1 MSDAAALD
9 VFDRRESEVRGYI
22 RAFPT
27 VFDRASGS
35 TLVDVDGRE
44 YLDFF
49 AGAGVLNYGHNNPA
63 FTRALVGYL
72 EHGGI
77 IHGLDMATSAKKAFI
92 EAFEQYV
99 LTPRGL
105 DHKLQF
111 TGPTGANAVEAALKV
126 ARQATGRSNVV
137 AFTNAFHGLSIGAL
151 AATGNSTYRDAAG
164 IALGDI
170 TRLPYDGY
178 LGADVDTLDLLEKM
192 LDDPGS
198 GLDLPAAVIVEAVQ
212 GEGGINVASV
222 SWLQRLRELTAA
234 RGILLILDEIQAG
247 VGRTGT
253 FFAFEAAGIVP
264 DIVTVSKSISGSG
277 LPMSLVLLRP
287 EVDVWKPGAHTGTF
301 RGNNLAFV
309 SARVALET
317 YWADSAFT
325 DGVAAKSALLRAE
338 LDRIAADHPE
348 LGPRA
353 ARPRPHVRARL
364 RQRPHARGAHLGRGV
379 PPRAHHRDIRRLRR
393 GAQVPAGTHDHR
405 RRTHPRPRDRAR
417 EPRRG
422 ARPLTARASA
432 RKLDRVRDDLGDAFV
447 VEVVD
452 VARRDDRDVASGI
465 GVPGEAVDHD
475 AVLAHD
481 GAEALELGRH
491 AGEVLRGALAGL
503 LHGLAPD
510 QRVRADECPDDVV
523 GEVGQRDLEA
533 VARER
538 AGDLLGREVGHDV
551 HSPALSRGIP
561 RACG

>member
-1 MSDAAALD
+1 MSDAATLD

-35 TLVDVDGRE
+35 TLIDADRRE

-49 AGAGVLNYGHNNPA
+49 AGAGVLNYGHNNPV
-63 FTRALVGYL
+63 FTRALIEYL
-72 EHGGI
+72 ERDGI
-77 IHGLDMATSAKKAFI
+77 IHGLDMATSAKRSFI
-92 EAFEQYV
+92 EAFERYV
-99 LTPRGL
+99 LEPRGL

-137 AFTNAFHGLSIGAL
+137 AFTNGFHGLSLGAL
-151 AATGNSTYRDAAG
+151 AATGNSTYREAAG
-164 IALGDI
+164 ITLDGI
-170 TRLPYDGY
+170 TRLPFDGY

-222 SWLQRLRELTAA
+222 PWLQRLRSLTES

-247 VGRTGT
+247 VGRTGA

-287 EVDVWKPGAHTGTF
+287 DVDVWKPGAHTGTF

-317 YWADSAFT
+317 YWADSALT

-338 LDRIAADHPE
+338 LDRIAAEHPE
-348 LGPRA
+348 LGLAPRGRCLMYGLA
-353 ARPRPHVRARL
+353 CDGDRTLAGRISAE
-364 RQRPHARGAHLGRGV
+364 AFTRGLIIETSGAFDEVLKFL
-379 PPRAHHRDIRRLRR
+379 PALTITDDELRR
-393 GAQVPAGTHDHR
+393 GLAIV
-405 RRTHPRPRDRAR
+405 R
-417 EPRRG
+417 ES
-422 ARPLTARASA
+422 L
-432 RKLDRVRDDLGDAFV
+432 
-447 VEVVD
+447 
-452 VARRDDRDVASGI
+452 
-465 GVPGEAVDHD
+465 D
-475 AVLAHD
+475 AVLA
-481 GAEALELGRH
+481 G
-491 AGEVLRGALAGL
+491 
-503 LHGLAPD
+503 
-510 QRVRADECPDDVV
+510 
-523 GEVGQRDLEA
+523 
-533 VARER
+533 
-538 AGDLLGREVGHDV
+538 
-551 HSPALSRGIP
+551 
-561 RACG
+561 